1 MKNEH
6 LADWIEAK
14 AKAFLAKADNPDPST
29 DHIRYRH
36 YAQASFLLAN
46 EIRAG
51 MHLEDVI
58 EATEPAQ

>member
-1 MKNEH
+1 MTNEH

-14 AKAFLAKADNPDPST
+14 AKRFLASADEGNPQT

-51 MHLEDVI
+51 MHLEDEI
-58 EATEPAQ
+58 EEAGR